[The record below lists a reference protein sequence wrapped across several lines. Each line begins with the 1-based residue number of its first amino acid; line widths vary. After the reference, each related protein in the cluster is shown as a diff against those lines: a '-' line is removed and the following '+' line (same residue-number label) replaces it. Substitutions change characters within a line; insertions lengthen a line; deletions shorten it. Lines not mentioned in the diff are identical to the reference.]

1 MTYSYHP
8 HARKELDDAADYYDS
23 IDLRLGDEFLEEIDD
38 CISRLLMSPLAWT
51 KLHGSVRRCR
61 THRFPYSLI
70 YDLEKDQVF
79 IVAVMHSS
87 REPNY
92 WADRL

>member
-23 IDLRLGDEFLEEIDD
+23 IELRLGDEFLEEIDD

-70 YDLEKDQVF
+70 YDVEKEQVF

-92 WADRL
+92 WVDRL